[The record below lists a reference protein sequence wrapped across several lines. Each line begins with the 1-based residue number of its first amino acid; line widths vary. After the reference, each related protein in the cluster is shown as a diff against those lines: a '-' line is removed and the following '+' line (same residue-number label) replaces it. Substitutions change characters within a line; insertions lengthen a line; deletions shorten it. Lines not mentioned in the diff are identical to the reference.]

1 MEAETAPESP
11 VEASSKPTAV
21 GGAYA
26 WYVLIL
32 LVVVYAVSLIDRQ
45 IVAILAVDI
54 KRDLGLTDSEIGLLF
69 GTVFAIFYA
78 LFGVPLGRLADGWV
92 RTRLLSLGLAGWS
105 LMTLLSGFAGSFV
118 QLALPRLGV
127 GIGEASTNPAAVS
140 LLSDYFPKKQRAT
153 AMGFYFAGVPIG
165 LGASLSLGGVVVD
178 AWNNWFPDGNAP
190 LGLAGWQAAFIA
202 ASIPGFILAVW
213 VATLREPLRGI
224 ADGIIQPREPRPFA
238 KTWGELTAVI
248 PPLNFFYLATLKVK
262 RIEWLRSIGALLGIV
277 AAAWALVALTTSV
290 TPPDKLRVIVEIGS
304 FKVTSHVLQWATF
317 ALGAYAIYSW
327 SQSQRLRDPATHALI
342 FGSPT
347 MLLILLGAGFN
358 LFMAYG
364 MAAWGALYSVTTYD
378 VTLGEVGLKIGLIT
392 AAAGIIGTP
401 LGGLLADAWHRR
413 NPRGRLYLVLVAVF
427 LGVPLGIFSFQ
438 AATFSGFV
446 ARLFVTSIVMTLWS
460 GAIIST
466 MQGLVLPRMRGVV
479 TAAFGICVTIVGL
492 GTGPYFAGFISDVT
506 GHLKTGVLSL
516 FVVAPIVWASFVLV
530 TIRLIRTEETTI
542 ERARAAGEP
551 I

>member
-1 MEAETAPESP
+1 MEAKTTSETSTETMQRPAG
-11 VEASSKPTAV
+11 V
-21 GGAYA
+21 GGPYA
-26 WYVLIL
+26 WYVLTL

-92 RTRLLSLGLAGWS
+92 RIRLLSLGLAGWS
-105 LMTLLSGFAGSFV
+105 LMTALSGFAGNFV

-140 LLSDYFPKKQRAT
+140 LLSDYFPKRQRAT
-153 AMGFYFAGVPIG
+153 AMGIYFAGVPIG

-178 AWNNWFPDGNAP
+178 AWNAWFPDGNAP
-190 LGLAGWQAAFIA
+190 LGLAGWQAAFLA
-202 ASIPGFILAVW
+202 ASIPGFLLAIW
-213 VATLREPLRGI
+213 VATLREPIRGI
-224 ADGIIQPREPRPFA
+224 ADGVIQAKELKPFA
-238 KTWGELTAVI
+238 KAWGELTAVL
-248 PPLNFFYLATLKVK
+248 PPLNFLYLATLKVK
-262 RIEWLRSIGALLGIV
+262 RIEWLRTISVLLVIV
-277 AAAWALVALTTSV
+277 TAAWALVALTTSL
-290 TPPDKLRVIVEIGS
+290 TPPDKLRVIFAIGT
-304 FKVTSHVLQWATF
+304 FKVTSHVIQWATF
-317 ALGAYAIYSW
+317 ALGAYSVYSW
-327 SQSQRLRDPATHALI
+327 SQSQRLRDPAAHALI

-347 MLLILLGAGFN
+347 MLLILLAAGFN

-378 VTLGEVGLKIGLIT
+378 VSLGQVGLRIGFIS

-401 LGGLLADAWHRR
+401 LGGVLADAWHRR
-413 NPRGRLYLVLVAVF
+413 DPRGRLYLVLIAVF
-427 LGVPLGIFSFQ
+427 LGVPLGIYSF
-438 AATFSGFV
+438 AAETFDGFV

-479 TAAFGICVTIVGL
+479 TAAFGICATILGL
-492 GTGPYFAGFISDVT
+492 GTGPYFAGFISDMT
-506 GHLKTGVLSL
+506 GNLKTGVLSL
-516 FVVAPIVWASFVLV
+516 FTVAPIVWISLIAV
-530 TIRLIRTEETTI
+530 TIRLVRTEETML